1 MRSSETHEGVFSI
14 LEKIVRSHPAIYIIF
29 RTLIKFTNIFE
40 KDFDGLKL
48 LYIDKKKINIIDVG
62 ASDGIASKFF
72 NNNLNVGTIYC
83 FEPNEYFLKILRKT
97 KQSNIVIKPYAIGN
111 KNIKKKIYFPRY
123 NFLKNNYDIISYAHY
138 DQKLMSHFLLDFK
151 FRRNLTIASS
161 ILTIKKIGLF
171 KKKIDLIKID
181 TNGFELSII
190 KGLIKTIKKDL
201 PVLLIEM
208 NKDEKRISNIL
219 KKFNY
224 EGYFYSINQKK
235 FTKKKKSNALN
246 KYFLQKKHIKKELI
260 I

>member
-1 MRSSETHEGVFSI
+1 MRSSKTHEGIFSI
-14 LEKIVRSHPAIYIIF
+14 LEKVVRAHPAIYIFF
-29 RTLIKFTNIFE
+29 RKLIKFTNIFE

-48 LYIDKKKINIIDVG
+48 LDINKKKINIIDVG

-83 FEPNEYFLKILRKT
+83 YEPNEYFLKILK
-97 KQSNIVIKPYAIGN
+97 KVKEKNIIIKPYAIGN
-111 KNIKKKIYFPRY
+111 KNIKKRIYFPRY
-123 NFLKNNYDIISYAHY
+123 NFFSKKHDIISYAHY
-138 DQKLMSHFLLDFK
+138 DKKLMSHFLLDFK
-151 FRRNLTIASS
+151 FRSNLSIASS
-161 ILTIKKIGLF
+161 ILNIKKIGLF
-171 KKKIDLIKID
+171 KKKINLIKID

-190 KGLIKTIKKDL
+190 KGLIKTIKKDK
-201 PVLLIEM
+201 PALLVEM
-208 NKDEKRISNIL
+208 NKDEKSISNIL

-235 FTKKKKSNALN
+235 FTKKKKFNALN

>member
-1 MRSSETHEGVFSI
+1 MRTSETHEGIFSI
-14 LEKIVRSHPAIYIIF
+14 LEKIVRAHPAIYIIF
-29 RTLIKFTNIFE
+29 RKLIKFTNIFE

-48 LYIDKKKINIIDVG
+48 LDIDKKKLNIIDVG

-83 FEPNEYFLKILRKT
+83 YEPNEYFLKILKKV
-97 KQSNIVIKPYAIGN
+97 KQKNIVIKPYAIGN
-111 KNIKKKIYFPRY
+111 KNIQKKIYFPRY
-123 NFLKNNYDIISYAHY
+123 NFLNKNYDIISYAHY
-138 DQKLMSHFLLDFK
+138 DQKLMGHFLLDFK
-151 FRRNLTIASS
+151 FRSNLSISSS

-171 KKKIDLIKID
+171 KKKINLIKID

-190 KGLIKTIKKDL
+190 KGLIQTIKKDK
-201 PVLLIEM
+201 PALLVEM
-208 NKDEKRISNIL
+208 NKDEKSISNIL
-219 KKFNY
+219 KKLNY
-224 EGYFYSINQKK
+224 EGYFYSISQKK

>member
-48 LYIDKKKINIIDVG
+48 LHIDKKKINIIDVG

>member
-29 RTLIKFTNIFE
+29 RKLIKFTNIFE

-48 LYIDKKKINIIDVG
+48 LDIDKKKINIIDVG

-72 NNNLNVGTIYC
+72 NNNLNVGKIYC
-83 FEPNEYFLKILRKT
+83 YEPNEYFLKIL
-97 KQSNIVIKPYAIGN
+97 KQVKKKNFVIKPYAIGN
-111 KNIKKKIYFPRY
+111 KNVKKKIYFPIY
-123 NFLKNNYDIISYAHY
+123 NFFNNSYDIISYAHY
-138 DQKLMSHFLLDFK
+138 DRKLMDHFLLDFK
-151 FRRNLTIASS
+151 FRKNLSIASS
-161 ILTIKKIGLF
+161 ILTIKKIGQF
-171 KKKIDLIKID
+171 KKKIHLIKID

-190 KGLIKTIKKDL
+190 KGLIKTIKKDK
-201 PVLLIEM
+201 PALLVEM
-208 NKDEKRISNIL
+208 NKDEKNISNIL

-224 EGYFYSINQKK
+224 EGFFYSISKKK

>member
-235 FTKKKKSNALN
+235 FTKKKNLM
-246 KYFLQKKHIKKELI
+246 H
-260 I
+260 